1 MIKENKSLLILLVI
15 SLIYVILTV
24 FFINPIRN
32 KNSELEDKK
41 TELMILDKEKEAVE
55 VFYQKNEKSKDQEDI
70 ILQIEK
76 SMGALVDLTSVEKKK
91 DPNRNINLI
100 EVNISSTLEN
110 ILVLESKLKEL
121 NLENSIE
128 TIEIEN
134 HQINN
139 SKNINC
145 IMVFRVAC

>member
-76 SMGALVDLTSVEKKK
+76 SMGAFVDLTSVEKKK

>member
-76 SMGALVDLTSVEKKK
+76 SMGTLVDLTSVEKKK

-134 HQINN
+134 NQINN